1 MADFENPTVEVGMP
15 EESAAD
21 DAQQAQL
28 GEALSTITDE
38 VEAEQQETQPEQ
50 QQHTEPGWMKQR
62 IGKAVDKAV
71 AEAEAR
77 IAARYEA
84 QISELQAERLERQ
97 AQDLVRSGE
106 FKSLDTAK
114 EYLQLKGGRVEA
126 PKQAEQ
132 QAAEQTPDIDPV
144 IQAKADM
151 LAAQARKIK
160 ASRGLDVM
168 AAYNSNPEIQRKL
181 ASGEWDFYD
190 VAEAMSQDRR
200 APTISRSANGA
211 RSEKKSI
218 SEMSEAEW
226 HRLQQNLANGKR
238 YR

>member
-1 MADFENPTVEVGMP
+1 MSDFENPTVEDVMP
-15 EESAAD
+15 EASAQD
-21 DAQQAQL
+21 DAAQAQL

-38 VEAEQQETQPEQ
+38 VQTEEQESQPE

-62 IGKAVDKAV
+62 IGKAVDRAV

-77 IAARYEA
+77 IRAEYQQ
-84 QISELQAERLERQ
+84 QIQELQDERLERQ

-106 FKSLDTAK
+106 FKNLETAK
-114 EYLQLKGGRVEA
+114 EYLQLKGGRTQQ
-126 PKQAEQ
+126 PKPAEQ
-132 QAAEQTPDIDPV
+132 PAEDQQPEIDPV
-144 IQAKADM
+144 IRAKADM

-168 AAYNSNPEIQRKL
+168 AAYNSDPEIQRKL

-190 VAEAMSQDRR
+190 VAEAMGEERR
-200 APTISRSANGA
+200 APSISRSANGA

-218 SEMSEAEW
+218 ADLSEAEW
-226 HRLQQNLANGKR
+226 QRLQKNLANGRK

>member
-1 MADFENPTVEVGMP
+1 MSEFENPTVEDVMP
-15 EESAAD
+15 EASAQD
-21 DAQQAQL
+21 DAAQAQL

-38 VEAEQQETQPEQ
+38 TEAEEQPAQQDE
-50 QQHTEPGWMKQR
+50 HTEPGWMKQR
-62 IGKAVDKAV
+62 IGKAVNRAV

-77 IAARYEA
+77 IRAEYQQ
-84 QISELQAERLERQ
+84 QIQELQDERLERQ

-106 FKSLDTAK
+106 FKSLETAK
-114 EYLQLKGGRVEA
+114 EYLQLKGGRTQQ
-126 PKQAEQ
+126 PKPEQPAEDQ
-132 QAAEQTPDIDPV
+132 QPEIDPV

-168 AAYNSNPEIQRKL
+168 AAYNSDPEIQRKL
-181 ASGEWDFYD
+181 ATGEWDFYD
-190 VAEAMSQDRR
+190 VAEAMSEERH
-200 APTISRSANGA
+200 APSISRSANGA

-218 SEMSEAEW
+218 ADLSEQEW
-226 HRLQQNLANGKR
+226 QRLQKNLADGRK

>member
-38 VEAEQQETQPEQ
+38 VEAEQQDTQPEQ

-126 PKQAEQ
+126 PKQA
-132 QAAEQTPDIDPV
+132 AEQTPDIDPV

-211 RSEKKSI
+211 RSEKRSI